1 MSLEENNITNNS
13 AGGNSRAA
21 VNVPIIPGGGNINI
35 VKPAYT
41 SNLPLTV
48 GSSAQALPVEIDRVS
63 PAVKLSYG
71 IDDPLGGTM
80 YPVHE
85 MANQKVLAN
94 YALNTYAYT
103 KF

>member
-13 AGGNSRAA
+13 AGGNSRVAID
-21 VNVPIIPGGGNINI
+21 VPIIPGGGTAI
-35 VKPAYT
+35 VKPART

-63 PAVKLSYG
+63 PVVKLSYG

-85 MANQKVLAN
+85 MANQKVLSN
-94 YALNTYAYT
+94 YALNTYA
-103 KF
+103 KSSF